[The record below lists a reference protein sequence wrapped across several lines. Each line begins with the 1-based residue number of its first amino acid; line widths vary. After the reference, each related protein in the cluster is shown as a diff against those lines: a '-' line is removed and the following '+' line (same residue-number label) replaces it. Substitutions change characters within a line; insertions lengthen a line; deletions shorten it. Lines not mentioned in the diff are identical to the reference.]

1 MKIETLSV
9 FPQCYDSVMNESI
22 MRIAQEKGFLDFK
35 AHDLRKWT
43 HDKHRTT
50 DDEPYG
56 GGQGLVMKAEN
67 LPTTMVSAALNK
79 SCKTPVAASGSEKR
93 TICPNGAPSRKS
105 IFRSA

>member
-35 AHDLRKWT
+35 AHDLRNWT

-56 GGQGLVMKAEN
+56 GGQGLVMKCEPISRLQTSCF
-67 LPTTMVSAALNK
+67 LPSKRSPMLSFFPLQESALMM
-79 SCKTPVAASGSEKR
+79 P
-93 TICPNGAPSRKS
+93 
-105 IFRSA
+105 